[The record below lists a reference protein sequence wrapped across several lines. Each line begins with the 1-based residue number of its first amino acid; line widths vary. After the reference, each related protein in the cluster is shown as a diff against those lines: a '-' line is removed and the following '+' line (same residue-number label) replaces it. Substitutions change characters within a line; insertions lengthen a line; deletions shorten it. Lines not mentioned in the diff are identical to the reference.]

1 MHGLRLGRRAALA
14 LAVALC
20 AAGAVR
26 ADTSDLV
33 SKTQF
38 RVCADPNNMPFS
50 NDKEEGFEN
59 KIAELLGEKL
69 GRPVAYTWFP
79 QALGFVRRTLAEK
92 RCDVIMGFAQG
103 HELVLN
109 TNHYYVSAYSFV
121 TRADSDLAD
130 VDHIGDPRL
139 KDRRLGLV
147 AGSPPADHAARA
159 GLVAKAKGYRL
170 MVDSRVDNVSDQI
183 IADIVSGEID
193 GAFMWGPIA
202 GWKAKSAETPLVV
215 TPLLKEEGPPR
226 MFFRVTLGVR
236 FGEENWKRE
245 LNSLLRRNKAEIDTI
260 LTDFGV
266 PLVDDFG
273 RAGGQP

>member
-1 MHGLRLGRRAALA
+1 MTGLRRLALA
-14 LAVALC
+14 LAAAFA
-20 AAGAVR
+20 AAGPAA

-38 RVCADPNNMPFS
+38 RVCSDPNNMPFS
-50 NDKEEGFEN
+50 NEKGEGFEN
-59 KIAELLGEKL
+59 RIAELLGAKL
-69 GRPVAYTWFP
+69 GRPVTYTWFP
-79 QALGFVRRTLAEK
+79 QALGFVRKTLAEK

-109 TNHYYVSAYSFV
+109 TNHYYVSAYAFV
-121 TRADSDLAD
+121 TRADGDLAD

-139 KDRRLGLV
+139 KGRKLGLI

-159 GLVAKAKGYRL
+159 GLVGTAKGYRL

-183 IADIVSGEID
+183 IADLEKGVID

-202 GWKAKSAETPLVV
+202 GWKAKTAATPLVV
-215 TPLLKEEGPPR
+215 TPLLKEQGAPR

-236 FGEENWKRE
+236 FGEETWKRE
-245 LNSLLRRNKAEIDTI
+245 LNSLLRRNKAEIDAI
-260 LTDFGV
+260 LADFGV